1 MKTNLLLKSFLP
13 PSSPSFH
20 YLTLS
25 TLLRSFTTLRMGI
38 LNENPH
44 DIRVNALS
52 PVYGKRFF
60 YTFPPHWPVSVAS
73 TVSRSN
79 WRHVCVVN
87 AKHTDKVIAR
97 LNHSHCVGSPR
108 WVYCHLREIGA
119 YIWPGSVASRNGR
132 TSPFTPFRAWAEGF
146 TERTKM
152 KI

>member
-25 TLLRSFTTLRMGI
+25 TLFRSFTTLRMGI
-38 LNENPH
+38 LNENPY

-52 PVYGKRFF
+52 PGYGKRFF
-60 YTFPPHWPVSVAS
+60 YTFPRHWPVSVAS

-79 WRHVCVVN
+79 LRHVCVVN
-87 AKHTDKVIAR
+87 AKHMDKVIAR

-108 WVYCHLREIGA
+108 WVCCLTWLCSLKK
-119 YIWPGSVASRNGR
+119 WPDQPFYSFPSMGR
-132 TSPFTPFRAWAEGF
+132 RFHGTD
-146 TERTKM
+146 
-152 KI
+152 